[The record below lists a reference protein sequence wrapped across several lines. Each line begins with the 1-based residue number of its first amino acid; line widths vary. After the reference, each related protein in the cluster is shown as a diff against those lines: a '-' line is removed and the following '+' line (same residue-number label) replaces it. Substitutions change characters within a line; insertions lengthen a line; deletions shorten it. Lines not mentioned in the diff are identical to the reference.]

1 MRPERSEPLVD
12 TFGVIIV
19 LATQVTQISL
29 NALGADGASSR
40 LRTGVVALTFSSRNG
55 RDVQR
60 FDLRNLCGR
69 ILQINKAYKV
79 VIHKR
84 PSVNLTHRLI
94 ATSKANCTII
104 SIAECGWDDRS
115 LARTTQAIF
124 SVRTSRH
131 NRRQE
136 IPRRRRNSHKVG
148 AMVVAKRRVS
158 SSDSILTD
166 ATSAVKVSASAVGL
180 LHLGNG

>member
-40 LRTGVVALTFSSRNG
+40 LRTRVVALTFSRNG

-69 ILQINKAYKV
+69 ILQINKANKV

-158 SSDSILTD
+158 SSDRILTD
-166 ATSAVKVSASAVGL
+166 ATSAVKVSTSAVGL
-180 LHLGNG
+180 LDGWNG

>member
-29 NALGADGASSR
+29 NGLSTDGASGK
-40 LRTGVVALTFSSRNG
+40 LRRRVVALSFS

-60 FDLRNLCGR
+60 FDLRDLRGR
-69 ILQINKAYKV
+69 VLQINQMYKV
-79 VIHKR
+79 VIQKR
-84 PSVNLTHRLI
+84 PSVDLTHRLI
-94 ATSKANCTII
+94 TTSKANSGIKSI
-104 SIAECGWDDRS
+104 SEVGRDDRS

-136 IPRRRRNSHKVG
+136 IPRRWRNSHKVG
-148 AMVVAKRRVS
+148 AMVVTKRRVS
-158 SSDSILTD
+158 SSHSILTD

-180 LHLGNG
+180 LYLGNG